1 MVEVSRTVANKKKK
15 SDTLPEYKVKFIEA
29 LIDSGALKLNGD
41 YQLKSKREAPYFIN
55 VGALNSGKS
64 TEALANAYADAIAKN
79 LKGEFTHIYGIPE
92 KGVSL
97 APTTAMAL
105 WKRHK
110 TSANW
115 FFDRKGGEKQYGE
128 ATNLSKDD
136 LSKIFVGSVPE
147 EKGRILVI
155 DDVLTTGG
163 TKETALS
170 NLGKLLPNREIAA
183 VIIAVDRQ
191 EVGINGKGAVEEFEE
206 KTGTKVISILKTTD
220 IVQYMNEKAKEEHA
234 EPKRRVSAYLRV
246 YGTAEARDF
255 VAKTV
260 PITAVMKS
268 QMSLIP
274 ACDTRDL
281 NVFEELVKQTSN
293 VDGIGGYKIGFMLGL
308 THSLPKVVEIARK
321 YTDKP
326 LIYDHQK
333 AATDIPDTAKEFMA
347 INRDAGI
354 NSVILFPHTGPE
366 TERAWIYRAMDNGL
380 GVIVGG
386 IMTHPGY
393 LVSEGGFIIDEG
405 ALRIYKIAAQA
416 GVTDFVVPGTKP
428 EMIKKADEVVKAEGV
443 SPKFYPP
450 GFGAQGS
457 DVTAVKLVLGKS
469 WYPIVG
475 RGILQAKNGDYGRAA
490 EESVAQLIR

>member
-1 MVEVSRTVANKKKK
+1 MVDRLK
-15 SDTLPEYKVKFIEA
+15 SSSGKLPKYKVEFIEA
-29 LIDSGALKLNGD
+29 LIESGALKLNGD
-41 YQLKSKREAPYFIN
+41 YQLESKREAPYFIN

-64 TEALANAYADAIAKN
+64 TEALENAYADAIAKH
-79 LKGEFTHIYGIPE
+79 LKGKFTHIYGIPE

-97 APTTAMAL
+97 APTTVTAL

-110 TSANW
+110 INVNW
-115 FFDRKGGEKQYGE
+115 FFGRKGGEKQYGE

-136 LSKIFVGSVPE
+136 LSKIFVGSVPD
-147 EKGRILVI
+147 EKSKILVI

-163 TKETALS
+163 TKETALAM
-170 NLGKLLPNREIAA
+170 LAKILPNRET
-183 VIIAVDRQ
+183 VSVVIAVDRQ

-206 KTGTKVISILKTTD
+206 KTGTKVTSILKTAD
-220 IVQYMNEKAKEEHA
+220 IVQYMNEKAKEEYA

-246 YGTAEARDF
+246 YGTAEAREF

-260 PITAVMKS
+260 PLVAVMKS
-268 QMSLIP
+268 EKSLIP

-281 NVFEELVKQTSN
+281 NVFEELVKQTSG
-293 VDGIGGYKIGFMLGL
+293 VEGIGGYKIGFMLAL

-366 TERAWIYRAMDNGL
+366 TERAWIYRAIDNGL

-393 LVSEGGFIIDEG
+393 LVSEGGFMLDEG

-428 EMIKKADEVVKAEGV
+428 EMIKMADEVIRAEGV
-443 SPKFYPP
+443 YPKFFPP
-450 GFGAQGS
+450 GFGSQGS
-457 DVTAVKLVLGKS
+457 DVTEVKLVLGKS
-469 WYPIVG
+469 WHPIVG
-475 RGILQAKNGDYGRAA
+475 RSILQAKNGDYGRAA
-490 EESVAQLIR
+490 EENVAQLLR